1 MLPMKRRHQAGIGL
15 LVLAYALLV
24 LNALSSMLY
33 LRQNPAR
40 AHEHMEYVSTWAL
53 SLTMAL
59 ALMGIRQCIIPLRR
73 GEMWAWTASLMT
85 WVVISVPRL
94 VNDPRCLQ
102 LDLNRHGCHTFMAT
116 LVIAAA
122 GVALS
127 RPPRSHPSA

>member
-1 MLPMKRRHQAGIGL
+1 MKRRPQAGIGL

-24 LNALSSMLY
+24 LNALSSVLY
-33 LRQNPAR
+33 VRQNPAR

-53 SLTMAL
+53 SLTVAL

-85 WVVISVPRL
+85 WVVIGVPRL

-102 LDLNRHGCHTFMAT
+102 LDLSRHGCHTFIAT
-116 LVIAAA
+116 LVLAAA
-122 GVALS
+122 GLGLS
-127 RPPRSHPSA
+127 WPRRQPPA